1 MTRAAAARQTR
12 NEQGETMSTISGHI
26 PDIDL
31 ITFYSEHNRTVFARI
46 SPWTKAIA
54 LVIIVLFVT
63 VVKSLFLI
71 FLLYALVLAIY
82 AAARLP
88 VRKLFAWYTLPLFFV
103 LSLVILMIWNVP
115 GHTLFSIG
123 AFGYTATLSDNGVL
137 MLVLLSIKALISVTF
152 SLFFL
157 MTTKYNYFS
166 KMIYRI
172 FPSPIDQIFLMSY
185 RFIFLTLKMVDT
197 MAKALHSRGSG
208 LIASAVR
215 QSRLFADVFALV
227 FIRSY
232 DRADRVSKA
241 MESRGFSGKYMAT
254 TRVPPMRPA
263 DYAIVAASL
272 CVTAFAMWRGF

>member
-1 MTRAAAARQTR
+1 
-12 NEQGETMSTISGHI
+12 MSTISGHI

-31 ITFYSEHNRTVFARI
+31 ITYYSEHNTTIFARM

-63 VVKSLFLI
+63 VVKSLVLI
-71 FLLYALVLAIY
+71 VLLYALVLAIF

-103 LSLVILMIWNVP
+103 LSLVVLMIWNVP
-115 GHTLFSIG
+115 GRTLFSIG
-123 AFGYTATLSDNGVL
+123 AFGYGVTLSDNGLL
-137 MLVLLSIKALISVTF
+137 MLVQLSLKALISVTF

-166 KMIYRI
+166 TMIYRV

-185 RFIFLTLKMVDT
+185 RFIFLTLKMVDA

-208 LIASAVR
+208 LIASAIKR
-215 QSRLFADVFALV
+215 SRLFAEVFALV

-232 DRADRVSKA
+232 DRAERVSKA
-241 MESRGFSGKYMAT
+241 MESRGFNGRYMAT
-254 TRVPPMRPA
+254 TRIPPMRLA
-263 DYAIVAASL
+263 DYAVIAASL
-272 CVTAFAMWRGF
+272 GVTAFTLWRGL

>member
-1 MTRAAAARQTR
+1 MP
-12 NEQGETMSTISGHI
+12 GTISGHI

-31 ITFYSEHNRTVFARI
+31 ITYHSEHNQTIFARV

-54 LVIIVLFVT
+54 LLIIVLFIT
-63 VVKSLFLI
+63 VVKSLALI
-71 FLLYALVLAIY
+71 VLLYVLVLAIY

-88 VRKLFAWYTLPLFFV
+88 LRKLFAWYTLPLFFV

-115 GHTLFSIG
+115 GRPLFSLG
-123 AFGYTATLSDNGVL
+123 AFGYGITLSDSGL
-137 MLVLLSIKALISVTF
+137 LLLVGLSLKALISVTF

-166 KMIYRI
+166 TMIYRV

-185 RFIFLTLKMVDT
+185 RFIFLTLKMVDA
-197 MAKALHSRGSG
+197 MIKALRSRGSG
-208 LIASAVR
+208 LISSAAK
-215 QSRLFADVFALV
+215 QSRLFAEVFALV

-241 MESRGFSGKYMAT
+241 MESRGFSGKYMAAT
-254 TRVPPMRPA
+254 QIPPMQPA
-263 DYAIVAASL
+263 DYAFVALSL
-272 CVTAFAMWRGF
+272 GMTALAMWRGW